1 MVNGRNKG
9 ASYEREI
16 AKMLFDELGIGFKRD
31 LEQYRSG
38 AHADLIADNPDFPFT
53 LELKRYK
60 DGPIGGSPSWW
71 AQVEVAAEREGK
83 IPCLIYKYDR
93 KQNRCVMPL
102 SAVMDGGQGLIE
114 TDLETFCFIT
124 REKLGC

>member
-31 LEQYRSG
+31 LEQYRAG
-38 AHADLIADNPDFPFT
+38 AHADLIADDPDFPFT

-71 AQVEVAAEREGK
+71 VQVEVAAKREGK

-93 KQNRCVMPL
+93 KQIRCVMPL
-102 SAVMDGGQGLIE
+102 SAVMEDGEGQIE
-114 TDLETFCFIT
+114 TDFETFCFIA
-124 REKLGC
+124 REKLG